1 MYPRIPD
8 PPVREDGTTRMD
20 HGFACFRYLVATGI
34 TQHVLDPE
42 SARAAYHAS
51 QYLVT
56 ARDIAPAALDCYHA
70 IRAQLA
76 ERITN
81 EDRAQAQRE
90 RLDAQL
96 SARQARQDDAR
107 DGGSKDRQPT
117 PPTRPTPPSSGA
129 RPEPDP
135 IGTIPG
141 AAVTHAPGQTWRLAT
156 RPQPPAPVAPA
167 PRPRPSFD
175 F

>member
-1 MYPRIPD
+1 MYPRIPN
-8 PPVREDGTTRMD
+8 PPVREDGQTRMD
-20 HGFACFRYLVATGI
+20 HGFACFRYLVETGT
-34 TQHVLDPE
+34 TQHLLDPE

-56 ARDIAPAALDCYHA
+56 ARDVAPAALDCYHA

-76 ERITN
+76 ARIHD

-90 RLDAQL
+90 AIAAGRTPPRLL
-96 SARQARQDDAR
+96 RQDDDH
-107 DGGSKDRQPT
+107 DGGMHDRQPT

-129 RPEPDP
+129 RPDY
-135 IGTIPG
+135 
-141 AAVTHAPGQTWRLAT
+141 APTGPTFT
-156 RPQPPAPVAPA
+156 RPQPTAAPA
-167 PRPRPSFD
+167 RPSFD

>member
-1 MYPRIPD
+1 MTT
-8 PPVREDGTTRMD
+8 GTT
-20 HGFACFRYLVATGI
+20 
-34 TQHVLDPE
+34 QHLLDAE

-56 ARDIAPAALDCYHA
+56 ARDVAPSALDCYHA

-76 ERITN
+76 QRIDA

-90 RLDAQL
+90 RLDATL
-96 SARQARQDDAR
+96 NARQAPQDDRR

-129 RPEPDP
+129 RPEPVSDP
-135 IGTIPG
+135 IGTIAG
-141 AAVTHAPGQTWRLAT
+141 QDVTHAPGQTWRLAT
-156 RPQPPAPVAPA
+156 RTPPTPT
-167 PRPRPSFD
+167 PRPRPAFD

>member
-1 MYPRIPD
+1 MYRRIPD
-8 PPVREDGTTRMD
+8 PPVREDGQSRMD
-20 HGFACFRYLVATGI
+20 HGFACFRYLVTTGT
-34 TQHVLDPE
+34 TQHLLDAE

-56 ARDIAPAALDCYHA
+56 ARDVAPAALDCYHA

-107 DGGSKDRQPT
+107 DGGSKDRHPA

-129 RPEPDP
+129 RPDQAP
-135 IGTIPG
+135 T
-141 AAVTHAPGQTWRLAT
+141 VTHAPGQTWRLAT
-156 RPQPPAPVAPA
+156 PPAPPT